1 MRKLSAVLLLLV
13 CAAFAAD
20 PSSSSAPISPV
31 QPAVQAKE
39 PANPALHGPTEFSV
53 WGGVSAS
60 EPNVIAMSSDVR
72 LSLLGLRYGH
82 RFYNG
87 RHLAMTYT
95 ANFLPVMLVSQPRVF
110 EGIPLGGRE
119 MVYGAGFTPLGARFN
134 LRPTRRWQPFV
145 DMGVGAAVFSRP
157 VPYPDAAKFNFLAE
171 LGGGV
176 QYFQRNGHALTFGYK
191 LHHISNAARVRENPG
206 IDSNMLYTGWSFFK

>member
-20 PSSSSAPISPV
+20 PSSSAPITPV
-31 QPAVQAKE
+31 QPAAPAKE
-39 PANPALHGPTEFSV
+39 PANPALHGPNEFSV

-60 EPNVIAMSSDVR
+60 EPNVIALSSDVR

-87 RHLAMTYT
+87 RHVALTYT
-95 ANFLPVMLVSQPRVF
+95 ANFLPVMLVSQPRVY
-110 EGIPLGGRE
+110 ESTLLGGRE
-119 MVYGAGFTPLGARFN
+119 LVYGAGFMPLGARFDF
-134 LRPTRRWQPFV
+134 RPRHRWQPFV
-145 DMGVGAAVFSRP
+145 DLGVGAALFSRP
-157 VPYPDAAKFNFLAE
+157 VPYTDAAKFNFLAE

-176 QYFQRNGHALTFGYK
+176 EYFQRNGHALIFGYK
-191 LHHISNAARVRENPG
+191 LHHVSNAARVRENPG
-206 IDSNMLYTGWSFFK
+206 IDSNMLYTGFSFFK